1 MFSTIISNAMYVS
14 VNNSSQVF
22 KIASALYLGLAL
34 VLIKSSLCGQH
45 NTVVA
50 TCRPLVTG

>member
-1 MFSTIISNAMYVS
+1 MYVS